1 MIMSDVVAKPKSSG
15 VAVVFMLLLSF
26 AVSLFL
32 WEIDNKGTR
41 RVLVFESKANPKEL
55 SYEVRFLKK
64 PLNKDAVNQYVDELL
79 LGPVSPQGRLLF
91 PLGTKINSCFIDG
104 KVLYL
109 DLSEE
114 ALQIFPSEVSNTAE
128 AVKILKKNLF
138 TNFKNVDIINV
149 FIMGNRVEA

>member
-15 VAVVFMLLLSF
+15 IAIIFMLLLSF
-26 AVSLFL
+26 AVSFFL
-32 WEIDNKGTR
+32 WKIDNKGTR
-41 RVLVFESKANPKEL
+41 RVLVFESKTNPKEL

-64 PLNKDAVNQYVDELL
+64 PLNKDAVSQYVDELL
-79 LGPVSPQGRLLF
+79 LGPISPQGRLLS
-91 PLGTKINSCFIDG
+91 PLGTKVNSCFIDG

-109 DLSEE
+109 DLSED
-114 ALQIFPSEVSNTAE
+114 ALQIFPSEVSNTAD

>member
-91 PLGTKINSCFIDG
+91 PLETKVNSCFIDG

>member
-15 VAVVFMLLLSF
+15 IAIIFMLLLSF
-26 AVSLFL
+26 AVSFFL
-32 WEIDNKGTR
+32 WKIDNKGTR
-41 RVLVFESKANPKEL
+41 RVLVFESKTNPKEL

-64 PLNKDAVNQYVDELL
+64 PLNKDAVSQYVDELL
-79 LGPVSPQGRLLF
+79 LGPISPQGRLLF
-91 PLGTKINSCFIDG
+91 PLGTKVNLCFIDG

-109 DLSEE
+109 DLSED
-114 ALQIFPSEVSNTAE
+114 ALQIFPSEVSNTAD